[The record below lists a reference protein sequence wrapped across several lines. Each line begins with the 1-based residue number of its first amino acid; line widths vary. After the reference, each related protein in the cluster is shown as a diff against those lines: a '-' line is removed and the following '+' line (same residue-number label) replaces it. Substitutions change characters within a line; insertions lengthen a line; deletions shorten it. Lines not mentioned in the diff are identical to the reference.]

1 MKVNQ
6 ACQLTPGIHPI
17 SELVCSLVR
26 SVYALSWLLATPII
40 PIPCRGKS
48 ISNSQIEKYLCVA
61 LHMHN

>member
-26 SVYALSWLLATPII
+26 SVYHTVKGFGTVNKAEIDIFLELWLGNRILDSWTRERP
-40 PIPCRGKS
+40 
-48 ISNSQIEKYLCVA
+48 
-61 LHMHN
+61 